1 MRNVKNTIVD
11 RILGVVAPHL
21 CSGCGKIGST
31 FCDNCK
37 YNIIT
42 EPFLDCILCERR
54 TASGICDD
62 HKVAFNQAWVVGV
75 RSGPLQ
81 RLIGGYKFRNMKAA
95 SYDLADLLH
104 RRLPALPATT
114 VLVPIPTTP
123 AHIRERGYDHL
134 LLIAEQLGRL
144 RRLSVKTLLVR
155 DNLLV
160 QHHASRSD
168 RFIQAASA
176 FKVAGTTID
185 PSATILLLDDV
196 VTTGATII
204 QAATLLKQA
213 GATTIWVATTSRQP
227 LD

>member
-11 RILGVVAPHL
+11 IVLGVVAPHL
-21 CSGCGKIGST
+21 CSGCGQIGST

-54 TASGICDD
+54 SASGVCDD
-62 HKVAFNQAWVVGV
+62 HKVAFNQAWAVGV

-123 AHIRERGYDHL
+123 THIRERGYDHL
-134 LLIAEQLGRL
+134 LLIVIQLGRL
-144 RRLSVKTLLVR
+144 RHLPVKTLLVR
-155 DNLLV
+155 DNVLV
-160 QHHASRSD
+160 QHHASRED

-176 FKVAGTTID
+176 FKVAGTID

-213 GATTIWVATTSRQP
+213 GATTILVATTSRQP